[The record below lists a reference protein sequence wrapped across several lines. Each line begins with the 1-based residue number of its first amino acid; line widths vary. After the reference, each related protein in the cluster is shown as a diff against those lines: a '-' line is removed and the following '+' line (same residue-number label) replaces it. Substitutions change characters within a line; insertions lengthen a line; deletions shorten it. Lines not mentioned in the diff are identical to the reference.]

1 MFLVPSYSCLCPIHW
16 SQALSWK
23 AMLQLHLSDQE
34 LCCLLRCH
42 LYYSFHGTLFTVLYV
57 AVLCVIR
64 KLLHLN
70 SIHTALFVEKFHNIS
85 NVFKSA
91 ILHCTRA
98 SAVMVLPLSWFWL
111 CRIKVCF
118 SSIRKDFNNVRRVSV
133 DSGLS
138 GGLLGTWR
146 IQFNSQFS
154 SIQFEFFYCFDHK
167 GSQCNNKKAE
177 NISYNT
183 SKLRLPTQM
192 HMDRLSSLGWYMSEC
207 MLLYMSCSCLCH
219 EKPAIFQHSK
229 CHDISQWP
237 FWMVS
242 SGQKSFTDS
251 QGNFLETVC
260 NSCHVVVKIL
270 IINIRRSHDFL
281 ISIMGITLH
290 V

>member
-1 MFLVPSYSCLCPIHW
+1 M
-16 SQALSWK
+16 A
-23 AMLQLHLSDQE
+23 
-34 LCCLLRCH
+34 
-42 LYYSFHGTLFTVLYV
+42 
-57 AVLCVIR
+57 
-64 KLLHLN
+64 
-70 SIHTALFVEKFHNIS
+70 IS
-85 NVFKSA
+85 NVHIFHFSKIWCCQN
-91 ILHCTRA
+91 ILLLRYWHLTHTSLEYACCTRA

-118 SSIRKDFNNVRRVSV
+118 SSMRKDFNNVRRVSV

-167 GSQCNNKKAE
+167 GSQCNKKKAE

-192 HMDRLSSLGWYMSEC
+192 HMNRLSSLGWYMSEC

-251 QGNFLETVC
+251 QGNFLKPCVI
-260 NSCHVVVKIL
+260 HVMSL
-270 IINIRRSHDFL
+270 
-281 ISIMGITLH
+281 
-290 V
+290 